1 MNHKSSKTNE
11 SQLNDS
17 IVIPVLT
24 MMIVLGWII
33 VLLVIFKVAASLLR
47 HGQGSRGG
55 EVVIPEVEVLINFY
69 EL

>member
-1 MNHKSSKTNE
+1 
-11 SQLNDS
+11 
-17 IVIPVLT
+17 